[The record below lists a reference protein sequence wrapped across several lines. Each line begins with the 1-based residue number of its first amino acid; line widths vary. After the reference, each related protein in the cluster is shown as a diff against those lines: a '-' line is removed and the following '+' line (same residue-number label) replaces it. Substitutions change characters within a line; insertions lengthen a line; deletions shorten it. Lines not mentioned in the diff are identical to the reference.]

1 MAEIGYCVK
10 ERMKREM
17 VEVKQVTMA
26 NGVLA
31 LRGKCSVCGTSMFR
45 ILGKKGAQA
54 PAK

>member
-1 MAEIGYCVK
+1 
-10 ERMKREM
+10 
-17 VEVKQVTMA
+17 MA

-45 ILGKKGAQA
+45 ILGKKAT